1 MLSDEQKS
9 SIDSLLDDVEQSSIS
24 SIQRVI
30 SEIIRVMNDPLSTA
44 KELKEIIEVDPP
56 LTMRVLK
63 RANSVYYARQRT
75 ISDIQEAII
84 WIGFSAL
91 KELALNQKIYELF
104 GQAETIHG
112 FSRIELWKQ
121 SVSVAITAKLIYR
134 REFGQPGD
142 NAYAAGLLHN
152 IGIIIIDQFLREEF
166 EAILIRHEN
175 GNTNLYQDER
185 SILGFDHA
193 QLGMTLVNR
202 WGLPDELSTSIGHH
216 HLPHTLDHEASILAY
231 TLYLA
236 NAICDDLQLG
246 YVDAPHKNDNLYD
259 QVLEDL
265 QIDTKGIDYIKG
277 EVAKI
282 VSKMTQQGWF
292 QHA

>member
-1 MLSDEQKS
+1 M
-9 SIDSLLDDVEQSSIS
+9 LDDVEQSSIS

-30 SEIIRVMNDPLSTA
+30 SEIIRVMSDPLSTA

-63 RANSVYYARQRT
+63 RANSVYYARQRA

-91 KELALNQKIYELF
+91 KELALNQKVYELF
-104 GQAETIHG
+104 GEAETIHG

-121 SVSVAITAKLIYR
+121 SVSSAVTAKLIYR

-152 IGIIIIDQFLREEF
+152 IGIIIIDQFLREDF
-166 EAILIRHEN
+166 ETILYQHED
-175 GNTNLYQDER
+175 GNTNLYQEEQ

-193 QLGMTLVNR
+193 QLGMTLVDR
-202 WGLPDELSTSIGHH
+202 WSLPEELSVSIGYH
-216 HLPHTLDHEASILAY
+216 HLPHLLDHEAAQLSK

-236 NAICDDLQLG
+236 DAICHDLKLG
-246 YVDAPHKNDNLYD
+246 FVDAPHKNDNLYD
-259 QVLEDL
+259 QVLQDL
-265 QIDTKGIDYIKG
+265 QIDSKGIDYIKG

-282 VSKMTQQGWF
+282 VSKMTKQGWF